1 MIYIQIVLIFQFK
14 WRDRY
19 ILEIPRELSE
29 NRAYSDLIHT
39 QIFYD
44 LGFLGF
50 LGHAKGHFFI
60 RSGN

>member
-1 MIYIQIVLIFQFK
+1 VIYKQKALIFQFK

-19 ILEIPRELSE
+19 ISKIPRELSG
-29 NRAYSDLIHT
+29 NGTYSDLIPT

>member
-29 NRAYSDLIHT
+29 NRADSDLIHT
-39 QIFYD
+39 QIFYY
-44 LGFLGF
+44 LGFF
-50 LGHAKGHFFI
+50 
-60 RSGN
+60 